1 MAVTSREIKALP
13 PSWSFVA
20 RTICGTKTAVNAP
33 PIIKL
38 YRIFGIVFA
47 TLKVSP
53 SKVVPRTA
61 TKSNPRANPVI
72 RETIVPT
79 AMIVEDFK
87 SEWLVI
93 YIYLTFLSSLSDP
106 SEALN

>member
-1 MAVTSREIKALP
+1 MKALP
-13 PSWSFVA
+13 PSWSLVA

-93 YIYLTFLSSLSDP
+93 YNDLTFLSSLPNP
-106 SEALN
+106 SKALN

>member
-1 MAVTSREIKALP
+1 MAVTNLEIKALP
-13 PSWSFVA
+13 PSLSFVA
-20 RTICGTKTAVNAP
+20 RTICGTNTAVNAP

-38 YRIFGIVFA
+38 YKIFGIVFA

-53 SKVVPRTA
+53 SKVVPNTA
-61 TKSNPRANPVI
+61 TKSRPRANPVI

-79 AMIVEDFK
+79 AMIVDDFK
-87 SEWLVI
+87 REWLVI
-93 YIYLTFLSSLSDP
+93 YNYLTFLSSLSDP

>member
-1 MAVTSREIKALP
+1 M
-13 PSWSFVA
+13 
-20 RTICGTKTAVNAP
+20 
-33 PIIKL
+33 
-38 YRIFGIVFA
+38 
-47 TLKVSP
+47 
-53 SKVVPRTA
+53 
-61 TKSNPRANPVI
+61 